1 MPSDIDAECED
12 LGRRCAS
19 AKMRLD
25 ERAPQRFQEAF
36 RSYAGTRKVP
46 PYFER
51 KWLSLRLS
59 AVKRGMVVDGSV
71 TPSFLQH
78 IFDGQCPVTLEP
90 LDVAERSSRNP
101 SVDRLVNELGYVA
114 GNICMLSL
122 RANRAKAD
130 RTFEDVAALAQAGV
144 STAGLAPVGWMRLT
158 SLMYGAWARAYK
170 RADPWLMP
178 LAAIPGRG
186 MFMSTSQAVQLFLMR
201 GLGPDGRVEAADARW
216 LELTSSD
223 GCGGGLYRRLRDLL
237 TAAMELEEDSCMAWL
252 HDEVFTSFERWYGVS
267 KEPITS
273 TIESTLMERQRQL
286 SEPVANMAWEKPF
299 RFRQ

>member
-25 ERAPQRFQEAF
+25 ERAPKRFQEVF
-36 RSYAGTRKVP
+36 RGYAGTKKVP

-78 IFDGQCPVTLEP
+78 IFDGRCPVTLEP
-90 LDVAERSSRNP
+90 LYVAERSSRNP

-144 STAGLAPVGWMRLT
+144 SAAGLAPVEWMRLT

-201 GLGPDGRVEAADARW
+201 GLGPDGRAEEADARW
-216 LELTSSD
+216 LELTSND
-223 GCGGGLYRRLRDLL
+223 GCGGALYRRLRDRL
-237 TAAMELEEDSCMAWL
+237 TVAMALEEDSCMAWL
-252 HDEVFTSFERWYGVS
+252 YDEVFTSFERWYVAS

-273 TIESTLMERQRQL
+273 TIASTLMERQRQL
-286 SEPVANMAWEKPF
+286 SEPVAMMVWETPF

>member
-1 MPSDIDAECED
+1 MPRDIDAECED
-12 LGRRCAS
+12 LGLRCAS

-25 ERAPQRFQEAF
+25 ERAPKRFQDAF
-36 RSYAGTRKVP
+36 RSYVGTKKVP

-59 AVKRGMVVDGSV
+59 AVKRGMVVDESV

-78 IFDGQCPVTLEP
+78 IFDGRCPVTLEL
-90 LDVAERSSRNP
+90 LDVAERSTKNP

-114 GNICMLSL
+114 GNVCMLSM

-130 RTFEDVAALAQAGV
+130 RTFEDVAAVAQAGV
-144 STAGLAPVGWMRLT
+144 PAAGMAPVEWMRLT

-186 MFMSTSQAVQLFLMR
+186 MFMSTSQVVQLFLMR
-201 GLGPDGRVEAADARW
+201 GLGPDARAEEADAKW
-216 LELTSSD
+216 LSLSAND
-223 GCGGGLYRRLRDLL
+223 GCDGRLYRRLRDLL
-237 TAAMELEEDSCMAWL
+237 AEAMELEEDSCMAWL
-252 HDEVFTSFERWYGVS
+252 HEDVFTSFERWYLAN
-267 KEPITS
+267 KESVTPV
-273 TIESTLMERQRQL
+273 IEFNLLERQRRL
-286 SEPVANMAWEKPF
+286 AEPIASLAWENPF

>member
-1 MPSDIDAECED
+1 MPSDINAECED

-25 ERAPQRFQEAF
+25 ERAPQRFQDAF
-36 RSYAGTRKVP
+36 LSYAGTRKVP

-59 AVKRGMVVDGSV
+59 AVKRGMVVDKSV

-78 IFDGQCPVTLEP
+78 IFDGRCPVTLEP

-130 RTFEDVAALAQAGV
+130 RTFEDVAAVAQAGF
-144 STAGLAPVGWMRLT
+144 SAAGLAPVEWMRLT

-178 LAAIPGRG
+178 LAATPGRG

-201 GLGPDGRVEAADARW
+201 GLGPDGRVDEADARW
-216 LELTSSD
+216 LELTAND
-223 GCGGGLYRRLRDLL
+223 GCDGGLYRRLRDLL
-237 TAAMELEEDSCMAWL
+237 TDAMDFEENPCMAWL
-252 HDEVFTSFERWYGVS
+252 HDEVFTSFERWYVAS
-267 KEPITS
+267 KEPIIS
-273 TIESTLMERQRQL
+273 TIESTLMERQRRL
-286 SEPVANMAWEKPF
+286 SEPVANMAWGKPF

>member
-1 MPSDIDAECED
+1 MLKDFDAECED
-12 LGRRCAS
+12 LGRRCAT
-19 AKMRLD
+19 AKMRMD
-25 ERAPQRFQEAF
+25 GRAPQRFQDAF
-36 RSYAGTRKVP
+36 RTYAGTRNVP

-59 AVKRGMVVDGSV
+59 AIKRGMVVDDSV

-78 IFDGQCPVTLEP
+78 IFDGRCPVTLEP
-90 LDVAERSSRNP
+90 LDVAERSSSNP

-130 RTFEDVAALAQAGV
+130 RTFEDVAAVAQTGV
-144 STAGLAPVGWMRLT
+144 SAAGLAPVEWMRLT

-201 GLGPDGRVEAADARW
+201 GLGPDGRVEEADARW
-216 LELTSSD
+216 LELTATA

-237 TAAMELEEDSCMAWL
+237 TAAMELEKDPCMAWL
-252 HDEVFTSFERWYGVS
+252 HDEVFTSFERWYLGCKKS
-267 KEPITS
+267 ITFAM
-273 TIESTLMERQRQL
+273 ESTLMERQLRL
-286 SEPVANMAWEKPF
+286 SDVVASMAWEKPF